1 MRLDHYAIR
10 CHDRLKAAQFYVEA
24 FGYKIQE
31 HFEIDLDDGQK
42 AKCVALTPPEA
53 GTVDALSIGL
63 EPMTYGVF
71 HKPPE
76 VFISDGTPDSVVGKW
91 VAKYGGG
98 IGQIH
103 HVAYAVE
110 DVTSTM
116 RLWKKNGWAEF
127 TTEEPIY
134 SEELI
139 QCFTK
144 PHPFTGVTYEF
155 IKRLG
160 NVGFNK
166 NNVKAL
172 MQSTINNE
180 GND

>member
-10 CHDRLKAAQFYVEA
+10 CHDRVNAAKFYTEA
-24 FGYKIQE
+24 LGYKIQE
-31 HFEIDLDDGQK
+31 EFDIDLENGQK
-42 AKCVALTPPEA
+42 AKCIALTPPEL
-53 GTVDALSIGL
+53 GTVPAISVAMEPLS
-63 EPMTYGVF
+63 YGIY
-71 HKPPE
+71 HRPPD

-91 VAKYGGG
+91 VAKYGNG

-110 DVTSTM
+110 DVAWEM
-116 RLWKKNGWAEF
+116 KKWIKNGWAEF
-127 TTEEPIY
+127 TTDKPI
-134 SEELI
+134 EGPDII

-144 PHPFTGVTYEF
+144 PHPFTGVTYELVR
-155 IKRLG
+155 RLG

-166 NNVKAL
+166 NNVKQL
-172 MQSTINNE
+172 MLSTVDNE

>member
-1 MRLDHYAIR
+1 M
-10 CHDRLKAAQFYVEA
+10 
-24 FGYKIQE
+24 
-31 HFEIDLDDGQK
+31 
-42 AKCVALTPPEA
+42 
-53 GTVDALSIGL
+53 
-63 EPMTYGVF
+63 
-71 HKPPE
+71 
-76 VFISDGTPDSVVGKW
+76 
-91 VAKYGGG
+91 
-98 IGQIH
+98 H
-103 HVAYAVE
+103 HLAYAVD

-116 RLWKKNGWAEF
+116 RLWRKNGWAEF
-127 TTEEPIY
+127 TTEDPIY

-172 MQSTINNE
+172 MQSTDNE